1 LVFHEISPVLQNKK
15 AGETKI
21 PAGNRFPCGFEV
33 LRSSRLKDAD
43 TVSGWTPRS
52 AWRPL
57 HLEQVRLCDYSSTSN
72 AK

>member
-1 LVFHEISPVLQNKK
+1 MRFLLVRTKK
-15 AGETKI
+15 QEKQQSRQ
-21 PAGNRFPCGFEV
+21 GNRFPCGFEV